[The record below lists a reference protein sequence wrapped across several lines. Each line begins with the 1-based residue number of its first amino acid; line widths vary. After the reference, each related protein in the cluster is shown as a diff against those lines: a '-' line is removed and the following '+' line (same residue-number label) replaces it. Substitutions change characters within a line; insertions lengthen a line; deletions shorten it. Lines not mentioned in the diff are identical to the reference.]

1 MNDIVQN
8 FENNS
13 VNNILNSWTNAK
25 NNHTYIENI
34 YNSEIKI
41 DNVININDILYSFD
55 NIIDNNKRTI
65 YIDNCK
71 NINIKILDKFNH
83 IILINSE
90 NIIIDI
96 NNDLVSGMDII
107 HTKKAIIRNIYNN
120 INHIEISYSSD
131 CSLIFDRISSNNLII
146 NTNYC
151 HYITFYL
158 FDINLY
164 KCLLTNKSIFSYMNY
179 YVFNNDDIK
188 SYDVNGIEFCEN

>member
-1 MNDIVQN
+1 MNDIVHN

-41 DNVININDILYSFD
+41 DNVININDVINSF
-55 NIIDNNKRTI
+55 NNNIDNNKRTI
-65 YIDNCK
+65 YINNCN
-71 NINIKILDKFNH
+71 NINIRIFNKFNH
-83 IILINSE
+83 IILINSD

-96 NNDLVSGMDII
+96 NNGLVSGMDII
-107 HTKKAIIRNIYNN
+107 HTKRATIRSRYNN

-131 CSLIFDRISSNNLII
+131 ISLIFDRISSNNLIV

-151 HYITFYL
+151 NYITFHL
-158 FDINLY
+158 SDINLY
-164 KCLLTNKSIFSYMNY
+164 KSLITNKSIFSYINY
-179 YVFNNDDIK
+179 YIFNNDDIK
-188 SYDVNGIEFCEN
+188 SFDTNGIEFCEN